1 MALMEAS
8 LDNMKT
14 WIELPTPA
22 PENYSPTYTHLE
34 DSYTSAS
41 GYLVRDIVRRN
52 RAKVTCGWNKL
63 DAGQMALLQTLYD
76 QYSFYLKFTDNY
88 GNRVIKKVYA
98 GPLDGKTKFYD
109 RNTYLLTVRTNVTM
123 NFIEF

>member
-1 MALMEAS
+1 MALLEAS

-22 PENYSPTYTHLE
+22 PGNYSPTYTHME
-34 DSYTSAS
+34 DSYVSAN
-41 GYLVRDIVRRN
+41 GYLVRDIIRRN
-52 RAKVTCGWNKL
+52 RAKVTCGWNTL
-63 DAGQMALLQTLYD
+63 NAEQMALLQNLYD
-76 QYSFYLKFTDNY
+76 QFSFYLKFTDNY
-88 GNRVIKKVYA
+88 GRRVIKKVYG

-109 RNTYLLTVRTNVTM
+109 KKTYALTLRTDVQM

>member
-1 MALMEAS
+1 MALLEAS
-8 LDNMKT
+8 LDNMRT

-34 DSYTSAS
+34 DSYISAS

-52 RAKVTCGWNKL
+52 RAKVTCGWNTL
-63 DAGQMALLQTLYD
+63 NDAQMALLQSLYD
-76 QYSFYLKFTDNY
+76 QYSFYLRFTDNY
-88 GNRVIKKVYA
+88 GRRVVKKVYA

-109 RNTYLLTVRTNVTM
+109 KNTYQLTLRTNVTM

>member
-1 MALMEAS
+1 MALLEAS
-8 LDNMKT
+8 LDDMRS

-22 PENYSPTYTHLE
+22 PENYSPTYTHME
-34 DSYTSAS
+34 KSYVGST

-52 RAKVTCGWNKL
+52 RAKVTCGWNTL
-63 DAGQMALLQTLYD
+63 NSSQMALLQTLYD
-76 QYSFYLKFTDNY
+76 QDYFYLKFTDNY
-88 GNRVIKKVYA
+88 GNRVIKRVYG

-109 RNTYLLTVRTNVTM
+109 KQTYELTLRTSVQM

>member
-1 MALMEAS
+1 MALLEAS

-14 WIELPTPA
+14 WINLPTPA

-52 RAKVTCGWNKL
+52 RAEVTCGWNAL
-63 DAGQMALLQTLYD
+63 NGDEMALLQNLYD
-76 QYSFYLKFTDNY
+76 QDYFYLRFTDNY
-88 GNRVIKKVYA
+88 NRRVIKKVYA

-109 RNTYLLTVRTNVTM
+109 RETYQLTLRTGVAM
-123 NFIEF
+123 NFIEY